1 MTRMRAPSPGRYTL
15 EWRERR
21 VDVTITRGSGMK
33 GVLTPACRPPEPGGY
48 VISEGVV
55 LLVVDGGTG
64 AVLTDGGVRV
74 VGSASRMT
82 WPRRTQVTAS
92 TLGVEA

>member
-1 MTRMRAPSPGRYTL
+1 MTRMRTPTPGRYTL
-15 EWRERR
+15 EGRGRR
-21 VDVTITRGSGMK
+21 VDVTITRGSGIK
-33 GVLTPACRPPEPGGY
+33 GVLTPACHPPEPGGY

-55 LLVVDGGTG
+55 LLVLDGG

-82 WPRRTQVTAS
+82 WPRRAVTAE
-92 TLGVEA
+92 TQMGGEG